1 LVAEVSYTVNVTRT
15 DKVWHVHVVEIDRVT
30 QARTLAEVPGM
41 AADLI
46 DIMTGESDAELA
58 VEVDLPETAA
68 KHLAEAQRLRRVEAE
83 ARSAAA
89 TELREAA
96 VELKR
101 QGLSMRDL
109 GEAIG
114 VSHQRASQLTSGR
127 A

>member
-1 LVAEVSYTVNVTRT
+1 MADMSYTVDVSRA

-30 QARTLAEVPGM
+30 QARTLAEVPEM
-41 AADLI
+41 AIDLI
-46 DIMTGESDAELA
+46 YIMTGESDAALD

-68 KHLAEAQRLRRVEAE
+68 KHLAEARRLRRVESE

-109 GEAIG
+109 GDAIG

-127 A
+127 T